1 MNLGAT
7 NANLNQTQG
16 LQNLP
21 NLHNTKQLLDELN
34 IFKIKL
40 RDAEMEIA
48 VLKEKIF
55 EMSGTASLRRSES
68 MPDTKEIGKLI
79 DEKRRVE
86 EELEKRVV
94 KERAY

>member
-1 MNLGAT
+1 MVNLGAT

-16 LQNLP
+16 LQNH
-21 NLHNTKQLLDELN
+21 LHNTKQLLDELN

-55 EMSGTASLRRSES
+55 EMSGAASLRRSES

-79 DEKRRVE
+79 DEKRRV
-86 EELEKRVV
+86 
-94 KERAY
+94 